1 MLPQF
6 NMLSFLDKTKINY
19 FVVKFYQLMQAIE
32 AFQYD
37 LNNGPYFERP
47 PFKKEP
53 KSFPKIN

>member
-1 MLPQF
+1 
-6 NMLSFLDKTKINY
+6 MLSILDKTKINY